1 MNGVNLVKPS
11 NGQSYLEL
19 KRSKVKVKIPRN
31 YSAGYRLRS
40 TRRDTT
46 FASLLPLDFAWG
58 RKMSAGPQSL

>member
-31 YSAGYRLRS
+31 YSAGYRLLS

-46 FASLLPLDFAWG
+46 FASLLPLDFA
-58 RKMSAGPQSL
+58 